1 MLKKIR
7 LEKPIFEAK
16 KNFYGQT
23 FRLIDF
29 LKAFK
34 DSSFSFGSMFE
45 LMKAL
50 IEKLDWYFNEV
61 LERGLHNVE
70 MSHIQLIK
78 KCGHLSESCELKK
91 LPTLRQLMSSKIL

>member
-1 MLKKIR
+1 
-7 LEKPIFEAK
+7 
-16 KNFYGQT
+16 
-23 FRLIDF
+23 

-50 IEKLDWYFNEV
+50 IEKLNWYFNEV

>member
-1 MLKKIR
+1 V
-7 LEKPIFEAK
+7 EKPIFGAK
-16 KNFYGQT
+16 KNFNGQT
-23 FRLIDF
+23 IRLIDF

-50 IEKLDWYFNEV
+50 IEKLNWYFNEK
-61 LERGLHNVE
+61 GFHNVE

-78 KCGHLSESCELKK
+78 KCGHLSESCELKR
-91 LPTLRQLMSSKIL
+91 LPTATDVFKNFVSFPR